1 MKLFTK
7 NRKTENMAVY
17 ERRCDCC
24 SRKFSTSYRYS
35 DYYSYKSAKEMVD
48 SYYNTHKLLCS
59 NAAEN
64 MMHTA

>member
-7 NRKTENMAVY
+7 NKKTENTAVY

-24 SRKFSTSYRYS
+24 NRKFSTTYRYS

-48 SYYNTHKLLCS
+48 SYYGTHKLFC
-59 NAAEN
+59 NDTAAV
-64 MMHTA
+64 MHTA